1 MIAFIAGVERTI
13 FWQPET
19 LFMPLAAAILMMI
32 ISSGKVWVQVLYQT
46 VIIIPASE
54 FRPSPNREGLTA
66 KSKLQPGCKHSL
78 VPIHRSQSQFSQNY
92 LVA

>member
-32 ISSGKVWVQVLYQT
+32 CTKKPIVIQT
-46 VIIIPASE
+46 
-54 FRPSPNREGLTA
+54 
-66 KSKLQPGCKHSL
+66 HM
-78 VPIHRSQSQFSQNY
+78 
-92 LVA
+92 